1 MTTTPERTEVD
12 TVTLTIDG
20 VQVSVP
26 KDTLVIRAAE
36 QVGVQ
41 IPRFCDHPLLDP
53 VGACRQCLVDIPDA
67 GNGRGFPKPQA
78 SCTLPVAEGMV
89 VNTQA
94 TSEVADKAQ
103 QGVMEFLLINHPLD
117 CPVCDK
123 GGECP
128 LQNQAMS
135 NGRGESRFAESG
147 GVKRTFPKPI
157 NISAQVLLDR
167 ERCVLCARCTRFS
180 EQVAGDPFIALAERG
195 ALQQVAIYEREPF
208 ESYFS
213 GNAIQICPV
222 GALTS
227 ADYRFRSRP
236 FDLVSTPGVAEHDAC
251 GAAIRIDHR
260 RGKVMRRLA
269 GNEPEIN
276 EEWISDKDRFAFRY
290 AQVEDRITYPQIRE
304 DGELRPASWTEAF
317 AVAARGLRDAG
328 AGAVLTGGRLTA
340 EDAYAYAKFARV
352 ALQTND
358 VDFRARPHSA
368 EEAGFLAS
376 HVALSGG
383 VTYAD
388 LEAAPVVVL
397 LGLEPEDEAATIFL
411 RLRKAARHG
420 RTQVVS
426 VAPWTSRGLSKMNGR
441 LVPAAPGAETEVI
454 ASLADAEH
462 GVSKDAVILVGER
475 LAGTHGALSAAAD
488 LAARTGA
495 RLAWVPRRA
504 GDRGAVEAGALP
516 NLLPGGRPLAEAAA
530 RVDVAAAW
538 GVASLPAK
546 VGRDGNAIVAA
557 LAKGDLGGLVVAG
570 VDPDDTADPAAFRA
584 ALDAAGFVVSL
595 ELRATDVTRVGRR
608 RPPGRADD
616 RQGRHLRHLGR
627 PHARLRRRL
636 HQPRVAARPADPV
649 RHRRRAGRARP
660 GRPAG
665 LPHGRRG
672 ARRDA
677 GPRPVG
683 RRPPGARRGQ
693 AAQGRQG
700 TQGRFLRARHLEAAD
715 RPRLDAGRRGPPPR
729 HRPHPGPPAQPVGVR
744 VGVRGF
750 SARGGARSR
759 PARHRHRRPRQR
771 DPAGGDR
778 RPARRRGLGPGP
790 VLRPRRPRRAG
801 LTRQL
806 GHREGSHPMM
816 SLLPL
821 AAADLPET
829 DLAAFGQDPWWVIA
843 LKAVLIFLILVLL
856 TLFNIW
862 FERRVVARMQH
873 RVGPNVHGPFGLLQS
888 LADGVKL
895 ALKEDIIPK
904 AADKVVFL
912 LAPIIAV
919 VPAFVTWSVIPLG
932 PEVNFFGHRTP
943 LQLTDM
949 PVAVL
954 FVMAIASIGI
964 YGIVLGGWSSGSTY
978 SLLGG
983 LRSSAQMISY
993 EVAMGLALVAVFLYA
1008 GSMSTSEIVAA
1019 QDRLWFGLILL
1030 PSFVIFVIA
1039 MVGETNRAPFDL
1051 PEAEGEL
1058 VGGFHTEYS
1067 SLKFALFFLAE
1078 YINLSTV
1085 SAVATT
1091 LFLGGWAAPWGV
1103 ENVWAGANSGYW
1115 PLIWFFGKMFLFI
1128 FMFVWLRGSLP
1139 RMRYDQ
1145 FMALGWKVLIPVSLA
1160 WTIAVATIRVIS
1172 LEAENGINR
1181 SYLVA
1186 AIAVLLVLTVALMFV
1201 GEGKD
1206 DSEPVEVSQEPH
1218 DAFAGGFPVPPM
1230 PAGGAVRGAA
1240 EPLSFAHSP
1249 GGRTTVTASAEENH
1263 E

>member
-135 NGRGESRFAESG
+135 NGRGESRFAEGG

-213 GNAIQICPV
+213 GNTIQICPV

-276 EEWISDKDRFAFRY
+276 EEWISDKDRFGFRY

-328 AGAVLTGGRLTA
+328 AAAVLTGGRLTA

-352 ALQTND
+352 SLGTND

-368 EEAGFLAS
+368 EEASFLAS
-376 HVALSGG
+376 HVALSGD
-383 VTYAD
+383 VTYSD

-411 RLRKAARHG
+411 RLRKAARQG

-426 VAPWTSRGLSKMNGR
+426 VAPWSSRGLTKMKGR
-441 LVPAAPGAETEVI
+441 LVPAAPGAEVEAI

-475 LAGTHGALSAAAD
+475 LASTHGALSAAAD

-516 NLLPGGRPLAEAAA
+516 TLLPGGRPLAEASA

-538 GVASLPAK
+538 GTQSLPAK
-546 VGRDGNAIVAA
+546 AGRDGNAIIAA
-557 LAKGDLGGLVVAG
+557 LAKGDLGGLVIGG

-584 ALDAAGFVVSL
+584 ALDTAGFVVSL
-595 ELRATDVTRVGRR
+595 ELRATDVTAV
-608 RPPGRADD
+608 ADVV
-616 RQGRHLRHLGR
+616 L
-627 PHARLRRRL
+627 P
-636 HQPRVAARPADPV
+636 VAPMTDKAGTFVTWD
-649 RHRRRAGRARP
+649 GRAREFDAVFTNP
-660 GRPAG
+660 ASLPDLRVLAGIADELAALGQGAPLGFRTVAEVRAEMQSLGPWDGGRP
-665 LPHGRRG
+665 
-672 ARRDA
+672 
-677 GPRPVG
+677 
-683 RRPPGARRGQ
+683 
-693 AAQGRQG
+693 
-700 TQGRFLRARHLEAAD
+700 T
-715 RPRLDAGRRGPPPR
+715 LDAGKAPKAPRPSKGAGKAGSFALATWKQLIDLGSMQDGEAHLRATARPPVVR
-729 HRPHPGPPAQPVGVR
+729 LNRAAYESVFGLLDDTEPGG
-744 VGVRGF
+744 
-750 SARGGARSR
+750 SR
-759 PARHRHRRPRQR
+759 LATVT
-771 DPAGGDR
+771 GDR
-778 RPARRRGLGPGP
+778 GSITLP
-790 VLRPRRPRRAG
+790 VVV
-801 LTRQL
+801 
-806 GHREGSHPMM
+806 
-816 SLLPL
+816 
-821 AAADLPET
+821 ADLP
-829 DLAAFGQDPWWVIA
+829 
-843 LKAVLIFLILVLL
+843 
-856 TLFNIW
+856 
-862 FERRVVARMQH
+862 
-873 RVGPNVHGPFGLLQS
+873 
-888 LADGVKL
+888 DGV
-895 ALKEDIIPK
+895 
-904 AADKVVFL
+904 VW
-912 LAPIIAV
+912 
-919 VPAFVTWSVIPLG
+919 VPARS
-932 PEVNFFGHRTP
+932 FGRG
-943 LQLTDM
+943 
-949 PVAVL
+949 V
-954 FVMAIASIGI
+954 
-964 YGIVLGGWSSGSTY
+964 
-978 SLLGG
+978 
-983 LRSSAQMISY
+983 
-993 EVAMGLALVAVFLYA
+993 
-1008 GSMSTSEIVAA
+1008 
-1019 QDRLWFGLILL
+1019 
-1030 PSFVIFVIA
+1030 
-1039 MVGETNRAPFDL
+1039 
-1051 PEAEGEL
+1051 
-1058 VGGFHTEYS
+1058 
-1067 SLKFALFFLAE
+1067 LAE
-1078 YINLSTV
+1078 LASPGSSVTV
-1085 SAVATT
+1085 KGATT
-1091 LFLGGWAAPWGV
+1091 
-1103 ENVWAGANSGYW
+1103 
-1115 PLIWFFGKMFLFI
+1115 
-1128 FMFVWLRGSLP
+1128 
-1139 RMRYDQ
+1139 
-1145 FMALGWKVLIPVSLA
+1145 
-1160 WTIAVATIRVIS
+1160 
-1172 LEAENGINR
+1172 
-1181 SYLVA
+1181 
-1186 AIAVLLVLTVALMFV
+1186 
-1201 GEGKD
+1201 
-1206 DSEPVEVSQEPH
+1206 
-1218 DAFAGGFPVPPM
+1218 
-1230 PAGGAVRGAA
+1230 
-1240 EPLSFAHSP
+1240 
-1249 GGRTTVTASAEENH
+1249 
-1263 E
+1263 